1 MNYLLD
7 GIHEDLNKVPSP
19 KPYVEEKEANG
30 RADEEVANERWEG
43 FLKRNDSFIV
53 DKFFGLCRSEVRCD
67 AKECT
72 RVSVTFNPQ
81 RAVMLPLPAVR
92 TVMIKITMVYAD
104 PNKPVTRYGVTVN
117 KSGKAKDI
125 QNWLSEK
132 TMVDTEHIILTRVNY
147 CKVQNCIKLTEN
159 VKSIHDISYC
169 DYYAYEI
176 LTEKDIQEGE
186 GEKKNQNEEEESQEQ
201 KEEPEKDENG
211 YYIGQKCRCRWKSM
225 NGAYYNCEIRERNET
240 APTLTYAI
248 DYADGD
254 KDDSVDL
261 ERLTLDEWEKDP
273 NDNTRNV
280 MNYGGPD
287 AIGAGFHTDIENGRI
302 TVEALHRVA
311 KTTYNYGN
319 TPQKTF
325 TQWPLILSMKKN
337 IKCDELHNLVWKHV
351 NRFVTP
357 DSEWNRH
364 NLPYCLRIGTQY
376 NSERTTKEPILDI
389 KDELVNLEE
398 KQKIVIDWSAEGV
411 QTGFDKILFERR
423 EDDESMPSR
432 ANKEKVGLSLQ
443 RCFTEMAKEEQLGE
457 NDKWHCSQCRKE
469 GREPFRCAYK
479 KMTVFKTGEI
489 LVLHLKRFVFEA
501 GFSASFVHREKIDST
516 ICKNKQ
522 DESGGS
528 RQKKKQSR
536 R

>member
-1 MNYLLD
+1 
-7 GIHEDLNKVPSP
+7 
-19 KPYVEEKEANG
+19 VE
-30 RADEEVANERWEG
+30 
-43 FLKRNDSFIV
+43 
-53 DKFFGLCRSEVRCD
+53 
-67 AKECT
+67 
-72 RVSVTFNPQ
+72 
-81 RAVMLPLPAVR
+81 
-92 TVMIKITMVYAD
+92 
-104 PNKPVTRYGVTVN
+104 
-117 KSGKAKDI
+117 
-125 QNWLSEK
+125 
-132 TMVDTEHIILTRVNY
+132 
-147 CKVQNCIKLTEN
+147 
-159 VKSIHDISYC
+159 
-169 DYYAYEI
+169 
-176 LTEKDIQEGE
+176 
-186 GEKKNQNEEEESQEQ
+186 
-201 KEEPEKDENG
+201 
-211 YYIGQKCRCRWKSM
+211 
-225 NGAYYNCEIRERNET
+225 
-240 APTLTYAI
+240 
-248 DYADGD
+248 
-254 KDDSVDL
+254 L
-261 ERLTLDEWEKDP
+261 ERLTLDEWGKDP

-280 MNYGGPD
+280 MNYGVPD

-443 RCFTEMAKEEQLGE
+443 RCFTEMATEEQLGE

-501 GFSASFVHREKIDST
+501 GFSASFVHREKIDSA
-516 ICKNKQ
+516 ICK
-522 DESGGS
+522 
-528 RQKKKQSR
+528 RTTR
-536 R
+536 